1 MSLKLLTTLDL
12 MRHGEP
18 VGGRKYRGQ
27 IDDPLSEKGWEQM
40 RRVVGEKCPWQMIVS
55 SPLLRCAEFAR
66 ELAERHGLP
75 LELDVRLVELGFGEW
90 EGCTAQELTAI
101 DPDTLERFR
110 HDPLSNAPPGAEPL
124 VSFRDRILEAWHS
137 LTERHGGKHILVIV
151 HAGVIRML
159 IAHVLEIPLQHLF
172 RLQVPNAAITRLR
185 VERLGNVTFP
195 QLLFHAGNI

>member
-1 MSLKLLTTLDL
+1 

-27 IDDPLSEKGWEQM
+27 MDDPLSEKGWEQM
-40 RRVVGEKCPWQMIVS
+40 RRVVGENCPWQMIVS

-90 EGCTAQELTAI
+90 EGCTAQELTAK

-110 HDPLSNAPPGAEPL
+110 HDPLSYAPSGAEPL
-124 VSFRDRILEAWHS
+124 AAFRDRILEAWQS

-159 IAHVLEIPLQHLF
+159 VAHVLEMPLQHLF

-185 VERLGNVTFP
+185 IERLGNATFP